1 MFSLLTG
8 NLWTFEPLK
17 DPKSRHHQVEAKAFA
32 IQGLEAFHAIAGGH
46 WEKGL
51 QLITKAGLGVG
62 LSTDTLWTSQ
72 CELLSFAKKSA
83 SEAGQL
89 LECPGTGPEQ
99 GAVSCGAEHLCRG
112 GMNICSCSSLVFT
125 MVAEFCSFFQ
135 FISFVTLTHGVW
147 QDDGIA
153 SRPQ

>member
-1 MFSLLTG
+1 M
-8 NLWTFEPLK
+8 
-17 DPKSRHHQVEAKAFA
+17 EAKAFA

-72 CELLSFAKKSA
+72 CELLSFGKKKLPARPDNSL
-83 SEAGQL
+83 SVPGQVL
-89 LECPGTGPEQ
+89 NK
-99 GAVSCGAEHLCRG
+99 ALCLVVL
-112 GMNICSCSSLVFT
+112 NICVGGDEYLFMLQFGVHHGSRVL
-125 MVAEFCSFFQ
+125 FFFSIHQ
-135 FISFVTLTHGVW
+135 FVTLTHGVW